1 MIIDCHGH
9 YTTEPKALHAYRQA
23 QIAGLKDPS
32 WRPTKAALAG
42 PRDLSSAHHQ
52 QIRGLEQLN
61 GATPDF
67 LPFLVRVR
75 RSFRDA
81 MLVGDLR
88 D

>member
-1 MIIDCHGH
+1 MPMVVVDQLLDFFRLQFDLGVF
-9 YTTEPKALHAYRQA
+9 R
-23 QIAGLKDPS
+23 S
-32 WRPTKAALAG
+32 LAG
-42 PRDLSSAHHQ
+42 PRDLSSAYHK

-75 RSFRDA
+75 RFVRDA